1 MHLRRWCVTFG
12 ARAAVS
18 LGTGM
23 GRQQDPAGWRWP
35 GGCAARPYWIRSS
48 VGRPRDLYVHSER
61 RVRAGSARSGPS
73 RHASRVALRGAAEA
87 AHLRVQRASSFGG
100 GRLELGYS
108 NARARRY
115 PVAHAPLNGV
125 PKMCPGQ
132 LGAGSVAT
140 GATVVRF
147 DRRPA
152 CTVNRFP
159 GDRNW
164 PRAVYWGIFQSRFSF
179 NRAAVGRG
187 SRLCR
192 RRNLDCNLLP
202 QLRKLTPDNLR
213 SITC

>member
-1 MHLRRWCVTFG
+1 MSRLELGRLCPSALGWG
-12 ARAAVS
+12 ANR
-18 LGTGM
+18 
-23 GRQQDPAGWRWP
+23 
-35 GGCAARPYWIRSS
+35 I
-48 VGRPRDLYVHSER
+48 R
-61 RVRAGSARSGPS
+61 RVGDGRVGVQLGRTGSGALSAGLVTYMFILKGAFGPGRHTVWPS